1 MAIHDTIGDFLTTIR
16 NASNARKASCLTRY
30 SNMRIGIA
38 TILKNEGYIDGFR
51 EHKEDGGGHQLEILL
66 KYVEEQPAIVGL
78 QRHSRP
84 GKRIYV
90 KSDEIPKVLGGLGI
104 SILTTSRGVVNDR
117 DARRLKVGGEL
128 ICKVW

>member
-16 NASNARKASCLTRY
+16 NASNARKALCVIRF
-30 SNMRIGIA
+30 SNMRAGIA
-38 TILKNEGYIDGFR
+38 GILKNEGYIEDFR
-51 EHKEDGGGHQLEILL
+51 ERKEAGSGHFLEIML
-66 KYVEEQPAIVGL
+66 KYVDEQPAIVGL

-90 KSDEIPKVLGGLGI
+90 KSSDIPRVLGGLGT
-104 SILTTSRGVVNDR
+104 SILTTSKGVLNDR